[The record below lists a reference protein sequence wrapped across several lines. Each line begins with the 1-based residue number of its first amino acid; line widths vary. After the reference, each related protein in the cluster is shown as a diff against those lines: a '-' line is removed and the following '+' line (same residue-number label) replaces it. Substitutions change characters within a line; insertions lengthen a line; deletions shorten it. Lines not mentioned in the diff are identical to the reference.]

1 VPTEEPTPS
10 DGPVVRPVP
19 VADLLRTR
27 RPGRAYPRAGFLSAI
42 EVGGAWP
49 TVWDRVRVAEA
60 NGVRVA
66 SERRY
71 GLLGYSAE
79 PVYQAEDVQRVADE
93 IVAGTAVLQP
103 EWLRTS
109 PEGRAAVA
117 AAQRADRARVV
128 RSVVGA
134 AVVVLVLLAVLVLP
148 ALF

>member
-1 VPTEEPTPS
+1 VPTEEPPS
-10 DGPVVRPVP
+10 HRPVP

-49 TVWDRVRVAEA
+49 TVWDQVRVAEA

-71 GLLGYSAE
+71 GPLGYSTE
-79 PVYQAEDVQRVADE
+79 PVYRAEDVQRVADE
-93 IVAGTAVLQP
+93 IVAGTAVLRP
-103 EWLRTS
+103 EWLRTG